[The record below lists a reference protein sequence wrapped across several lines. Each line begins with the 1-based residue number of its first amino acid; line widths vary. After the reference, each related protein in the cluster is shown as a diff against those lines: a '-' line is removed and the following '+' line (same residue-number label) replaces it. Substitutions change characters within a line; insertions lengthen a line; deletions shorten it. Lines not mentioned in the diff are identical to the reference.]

1 MSRSRREKQPD
12 LRCNFQWEPLDGKTA
27 LVPCPHVCSLPVDHA
42 EDEHFCCRSVDGIHA
57 V

>member
-1 MSRSRREKQPD
+1 MSRSRREKQSD
-12 LRCNFQWEPLDGKTA
+12 LRCSFQWEPLDGKTA
-27 LVPCPHVCSLPVDHA
+27 LVPCPHVCSLPIDHA